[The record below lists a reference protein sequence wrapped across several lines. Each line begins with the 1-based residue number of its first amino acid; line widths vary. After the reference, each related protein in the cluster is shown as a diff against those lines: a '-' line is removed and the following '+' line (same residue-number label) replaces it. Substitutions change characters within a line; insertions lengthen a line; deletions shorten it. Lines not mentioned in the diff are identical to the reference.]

1 MTMMRMMMMR
11 MMAVVLAAAVVTM
24 LRSFMTIGSTA
35 RMTKTHPECA
45 WTSKAHSAC
54 TKRAVWEPSCF
65 PKSAEPSPVDPVWVW
80 VNWLP
85 KTWMLWYALI
95 CLGLSLY
102 LFQDFKWN
110 PGRISSSG
118 VRGANIVLLDRWN
131 HFEKKCQ
138 IWPHPQFGS
147 YIPHLLQ
154 LHHPN
159 PSTLTCFLRVDVPCW
174 AKRVSSSRLSW
185 LGKIMGFP
193 GYSPSLRWYTLVR
206 LFDVIWCGLLLG

>member
-1 MTMMRMMMMR
+1 MTMMRMMMMMMR

-118 VRGANIVLLDRWN
+118 VRGANILFSSIDGTIL
-131 HFEKKCQ
+131 KKNVKFGHIHNLEVTSPIFCSFTT
-138 IWPHPQFGS
+138 PTHPPSPASSVWTCPAGPSAWVAHGS
-147 YIPHLLQ
+147 PGWGKSWDFQAIPPAWDDIH
-154 LHHPN
+154 
-159 PSTLTCFLRVDVPCW
+159 
-174 AKRVSSSRLSW
+174 
-185 LGKIMGFP
+185 
-193 GYSPSLRWYTLVR
+193 
-206 LFDVIWCGLLLG
+206 